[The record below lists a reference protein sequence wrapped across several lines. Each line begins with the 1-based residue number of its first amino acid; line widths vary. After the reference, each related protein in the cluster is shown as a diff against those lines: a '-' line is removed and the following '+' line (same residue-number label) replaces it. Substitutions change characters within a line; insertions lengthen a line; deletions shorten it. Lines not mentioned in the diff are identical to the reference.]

1 MKEISKSSLIPLLA
15 VFLITSA
22 VLLYIS
28 HMADHRASNA
38 LLRRY
43 CDDPAR
49 HVALVKRI
57 LTKDEPAGTGT
68 RRPYIIAAK
77 LIYIVQQEVNE
88 PVQTYLE
95 RLHTTIVAS
104 CN

>member
-1 MKEISKSSLIPLLA
+1 MLEKLKHPLVGLMA
-15 VFLITSA
+15 VFMVASA
-22 VLLYIS
+22 VMLYVA
-28 HMADHRASNA
+28 HMADNRAGTA

-43 CDDPAR
+43 CDDPAA

-57 LTKDEPAGTGT
+57 LTKADPADGGT

-77 LIYIVQQEVNE
+77 LIYIVHQNVNE
-88 PVQTYLE
+88 PVPSYLQ
-95 RLHTTIVAS
+95 RLHTSIVAS